1 MKRYWYLTTML
12 VGVTAY
18 AGAASAQDCVQSQDC
33 ASLGYTETSCT
44 SGGVKCP
51 FGDKWACYPD
61 VEKSVNCEVGT
72 LYYSDGTCS
81 DKLESSKT
89 LLGVVIYAD
98 GAGGGWI
105 MTVNPIVKML
115 WSVEHV
121 DIPELVNVTEESD
134 LTDIQAS
141 CENTDIMTKQGDSSN
156 YWAAWTAKN
165 YKPNGTPSGKNWC
178 LPSGG
183 LLKEAFKNLSNI
195 EKVSVA
201 INTAGGVILGKT
213 YRNGAGE
220 YLEEIWSSTEFDYED
235 AWYFSIGLDKYLN
248 YQDSWLTYG
257 DKVSSSQSTSK
268 TIRPVMCFG
277 ENCDDSRTANGAQGD
292 LYYCNGKVVGV
303 KTPNMDFYVALKDFS
318 SDYWKNAYNTIKY
331 NMFCEDTLAYMPT
344 KDDLVKI
351 YNNKNS
357 LDDLFE
363 KYGGKKLSSG
373 YYWSETDSGDS
384 SYRYVL
390 NMSNGSVVSYH
401 VNTTPHFVRIVL
413 KP

>member
-1 MKRYWYLTTML
+1 MKRYWYLTMML
-12 VGVTAY
+12 VGGAAY
-18 AGAASAQDCVQSQDC
+18 AGAASAQNCVQSQDC

-44 SGGVKCP
+44 NGGVKCP

-105 MTVNPIVKML
+105 MTVKPVATGIA
-115 WSVEHV
+115 WSTEYV
-121 DIPELVNVTEESD
+121 DISGVLTTSSESG

-141 CENTDIMTKQGDSSN
+141 CTNTDAITKQGNSSK
-156 YWAAWTAKN
+156 YPAAWAAKN
-165 YKPNGTPSGKNWC
+165 YKPSGTPSGKSWC

-183 LLKEAFKNLSNI
+183 LLKDSLDNSVNFA
-195 EKVSVA
+195 KVNA
-201 INTAGGVILGKT
+201 GITTAGGKKIGFGTSSSYESV
-213 YRNGAGE
+213 
-220 YLEEIWSSTEFDYED
+220 WSSSEY
-235 AWYFSIGLDKYLN
+235 
-248 YQDSWLTYG
+248 
-257 DKVSSSQSTSK
+257 SSSGALHFYASTSGSFGMSTYDAK
-268 TIRPVMCFG
+268 DTKISGVSVRPVMCFG
-277 ENCDDSRTANGAQGD
+277 ENCDDSRTTNGAQGD